1 MSGQR
6 RFFKV
11 FRNFI
16 IATVCFGTIF
26 FAAGCGERKIMPEK
40 SAETEE
46 TSAQKSE
53 AGVLVPEAPGTKT
66 MGNDTVMIDISNAS
80 QGYVTVTY
88 SGNNDNVKLQM
99 SCNDGEKYTYNLQ
112 KGAAAVFPLTQG
124 DGTYWIGVFENTQGD
139 SYHEL
144 FSERF
149 DGTLENE
156 FLPFL
161 YPNQYVNFTPS
172 STAVKQ
178 GEELAKDAADD
189 LGLVETIYNYVVENI
204 SYDYDK
210 ADNVAKG
217 YLPVVDETLATKK
230 GICFDYAALM
240 TAMLRSQGVP
250 TRLVIGYV
258 GELYHAWI
266 SVYIEGQGW
275 IDNIIYFDGTQWTR
289 MDPTMA
295 ATSGQQEKYMG
306 DGSEYHEMY
315 VY

>member
-1 MSGQR
+1 M
-6 RFFKV
+6 
-11 FRNFI
+11 
-16 IATVCFGTIF
+16 
-26 FAAGCGERKIMPEK
+26 
-40 SAETEE
+40 
-46 TSAQKSE
+46 
-53 AGVLVPEAPGTKT
+53 
-66 MGNDTVMIDISNAS
+66 
-80 QGYVTVTY
+80 
-88 SGNNDNVKLQM
+88 
-99 SCNDGEKYTYNLQ
+99 
-112 KGAAAVFPLTQG
+112 
-124 DGTYWIGVFENTQGD
+124 FENTQGD

-172 STAVKQ
+172 SAAVKQ

-189 LGLVETIYNYVVENI
+189 LGLVETIYNYVVDNI

-295 ATSGQQEKYMG
+295 ATSRQQEKYTG